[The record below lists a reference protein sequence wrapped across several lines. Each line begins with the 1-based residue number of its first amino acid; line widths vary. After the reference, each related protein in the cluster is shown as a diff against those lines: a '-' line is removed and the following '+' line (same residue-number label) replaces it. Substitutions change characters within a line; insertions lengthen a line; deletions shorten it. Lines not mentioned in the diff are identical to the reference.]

1 MTKNREDEIGQCFT
15 YTNVD
20 FPYPNDV
27 KELNLFIETFQKE
40 IYDENKNVDSDCKI
54 SGDSCNIFG
63 ENKKFDRLIVMD
75 DVSSLADKSKN
86 FVNFLT
92 VSRKFGYI
100 CLYIFH
106 IIYPTKS
113 IWQMILSQTKIF
125 NIFPSTIQL
134 GNILKTLTNN
144 CDRDTINYISTRDL
158 WLNQLYLSLSNES
171 KYSCLAIDCRK
182 SSPAKYR
189 IEANSNFE
197 QFCYYGQSKKDRLF
211 DKSLAKKVV
220 QNQNSLVFQIDSVIN
235 VENKK

>member
-1 MTKNREDEIGQCFT
+1 MFYLYKC
-15 YTNVD
+15 
-20 FPYPNDV
+20 
-27 KELNLFIETFQKE
+27 LFIETFQKE

-54 SGDSCNIFG
+54 SGDNCNIFG

-75 DVSSLADKSKN
+75 DVSGLADKSKN

-171 KYSCLAIDCRK
+171 KYSCLTIDCRK
-182 SSPAKYR
+182 SGPAKYR
-189 IEANSNFE
+189 TDTDSSFE
-197 QFCYYGQSKKDRLF
+197 
-211 DKSLAKKVV
+211 
-220 QNQNSLVFQIDSVIN
+220 
-235 VENKK
+235 

>member
-1 MTKNREDEIGQCFT
+1 MSQNFQYNATFTNNILVLGQIGCGKTSFVQSLGKNKIFGSDLLGVDWVSKINLTKNREDEIRQCFT

-54 SGDSCNIFG
+54 SGDNCNIFG

-75 DVSSLADKSKN
+75 DVSGLADKSKN

-158 WLNQLYLSLSNES
+158 
-171 KYSCLAIDCRK
+171 
-182 SSPAKYR
+182 
-189 IEANSNFE
+189 
-197 QFCYYGQSKKDRLF
+197 
-211 DKSLAKKVV
+211 
-220 QNQNSLVFQIDSVIN
+220 
-235 VENKK
+235 